1 MSITFKERLTKI
13 AGAFNE
19 MVQKFSENEPPPPP
33 EPIPAKM
40 STEYKTAD
48 GQTVLSISALEVG
61 GDVMVGETAAPDGE
75 YTLEDKTIV
84 QVAGGKIVELSS
96 PIEDTMPE
104 EMKTPAQMMSA
115 IQKFAEPGANPDL
128 QKMATILKAC
138 FEYSFGWQLRYE
150 QEKATRDAAIATYKA
165 GFAEHQKVNKDLMEL
180 VVELSEKS
188 IVAPIEKQQ
197 KSYEQMTRREQVLFN
212 RGKL

>member
-1 MSITFKERLTKI
+1 MSTTLKDRLDKI
-13 AGAFNE
+13 KGAFE
-19 MVQKFSENEPPPPP
+19 VLAAKFNAAEPTPTPD
-33 EPIPAKM
+33 PIPAKM

-61 GDVMVGETAAPDGE
+61 GDVMVGETAAPDGTH
-75 YTLEDKTIV
+75 TLEDGTVIV
-84 QVAGGKIVELSS
+84 TVGGKITEVKGVE
-96 PIEDTMPE
+96 PVIE

-115 IQKFAEPGANPDL
+115 IQKFAEPGTNPDL

-138 FEYSFGWQLRYE
+138 FEYSFGWQLREE

-165 GFAEHQKVNKDLMEL
+165 GFAEHQKVNKELMEL

-188 IVAPIEKQQ
+188 IVAPVEKQ
-197 KSYEQMTRREQVLFN
+197 KSFEQMTKLEQLKFN